1 MIRRPP
7 RSTRTA
13 PLFPY
18 TTLFRSLSFR
28 RRGESLDDTNVRGHY
43 EGWFVYPMAD
53 TLPWPQWDWD
63 PKVVFKDMRLVSRHG
78 YNGIWRGRME
88 RPQTRASSLHSKVM
102 DHIYKANG
110 SDLTLVA
117 TRLEEVVAQ
126 LPQQVDAGV
135 TLGNA
140 SLRCGRPAEA
150 RGPAKRPLQ

>member
-43 EGWFVYPMAD
+43 EGWFVYPMSD

-63 PKVVFKDMRLVSRHG
+63 SKLVFKDMRLVSRHG
-78 YNGIWRGRME
+78 YIGILRCRME
-88 RPQTRASSLHSKVM
+88 RPQTRARSLHSMVM
-102 DHIYKANG
+102 AHTYKENG
-110 SDLTLVA
+110 SDWSLVA
-117 TRLEEVVAQ
+117 TRLLEVVEQ
-126 LPQQVDAGV
+126 LRPRVDAAVAIDRG
-135 TLGNA
+135 
-140 SLRCGRPAEA
+140 GR
-150 RGPAKRPLQ
+150 GKVK